1 MTLQSLQCPH
11 CGAILSITNSTKV
24 AHCEFCDSDIMIEQ
38 PQNQQNIPLQ
48 QYAEQKIPPEF
59 VTRNDMPLQPYQ
71 KQNLNAGQQS
81 PYYPPAGRTDE
92 YAFQQWKTKFICC
105 HIALYLSIFIWLIL
119 IFKDSHSMPALFP
132 FLIALCIFTVA
143 PILLAATKP
152 DEADSRKNH
161 KGWNILKYYLLFA
174 GNIFFSFLFTIIISM
189 IFGIE

>member
-92 YAFQQWKTKFICC
+92 YAFQQWKTKSTLTGLMKMDFQRLREQLFL
-105 HIALYLSIFIWLIL
+105 HAWQNSR
-119 IFKDSHSMPALFP
+119 MPQEKLPLNTLMAIPHGETQKL
-132 FLIALCIFTVA
+132 
-143 PILLAATKP
+143 
-152 DEADSRKNH
+152 
-161 KGWNILKYYLLFA
+161 
-174 GNIFFSFLFTIIISM
+174 
-189 IFGIE
+189 